1 MPIPAHLIPAHLMS
15 DSISSDPQHDA
26 DDVRV
31 QQRLKEHGTMPLHI
45 AIIMDGDRRWAK
57 ERKLPV
63 AEGHRHGR
71 ETAREIVRTCS
82 QLEVEVLTLY
92 TFSTENWRRSRFEV
106 SILMRWLRESLIG
119 ETPELNDNNVRLNAI
134 GRTDGLPKSVQ
145 RALDKAVTETASN
158 TGLLLNIAV
167 NYGGRSEIVDACRA
181 LAKRVRSGELSPD
194 DIDEESISAAL
205 YTGGIP
211 DPDLLIRCSGEMRT
225 SNFLPWQTV
234 YTEIWFTP
242 VFWPEFRRH
251 NLYEAIEAYQQRQ
264 RRFGGA

>member
-1 MPIPAHLIPAHLMS
+1 MS

-26 DDVRV
+26 EDVCV
-31 QQRLKEHGTMPLHI
+31 QQRLKEHGNMPLHI

-57 ERKLPV
+57 ERNLPV

-71 ETAREIVRTCS
+71 ETAREIVRASS
-82 QLEVEVLTLY
+82 QLGVEVLTLY
-92 TFSTENWRRSRFEV
+92 TFSTENWRRSKFEV

-134 GRTDGLPKSVQ
+134 GRIDGLPKSVQ
-145 RALDKAVTETASN
+145 RALEKALTETASN

-167 NYGGRSEIVDACRA
+167 NYGGRSEIVDACRS
-181 LAKRVRSGELSPD
+181 LAEKVRSGELAPD
-194 DIDEESISAAL
+194 EIDEDLIGASL

-225 SNFLPWQTV
+225 SNFLPWQMV

-251 NLYEAIEAYQQRQ
+251 NLYEAITAYQQRQ